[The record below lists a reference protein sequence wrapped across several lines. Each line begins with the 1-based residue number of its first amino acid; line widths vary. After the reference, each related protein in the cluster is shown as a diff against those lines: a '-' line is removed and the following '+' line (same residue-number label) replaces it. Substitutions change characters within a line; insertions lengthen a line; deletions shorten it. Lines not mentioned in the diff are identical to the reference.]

1 MVPKLRIMVNKKAI
15 KEGVLPVNTE
25 IFLCYLLALDG
36 SPDNGTDDTFLF
48 TDIRVQKNGVV
59 AIFVYI
65 WILILLAF
73 LWNES

>member
-1 MVPKLRIMVNKKAI
+1 MVNKKTI
-15 KEGVLPVNTE
+15 KEGILPVNTE

-48 TDIRVQKNGVV
+48 TAVHVQKNSAV